1 MAMAKK
7 NAPAQQE
14 NLGFDSVEQTLTK
27 TEQFLENNAKQVGIA
42 VGTVVALVLAF
53 FAYNTYLVAPKVAE
67 AGTEMAKAIKW
78 FETDSMD
85 LALNGNGANYGF
97 LDIIEEYGSTPA
109 GNSAHYYAG
118 IAYYSLGDFQSAIQ
132 ELDSYRASNT
142 ATGAMAL
149 GVIGDA
155 FVELGQMDDAADYYQ
170 KAAKSTD
177 NSFTTPFF
185 LWKAGLALEANGEAS
200 KAVKLYETIARDYP
214 ESRQAAGIEAVIA
227 ALK

>member
-1 MAMAKK
+1 MAKK
-7 NAPAQQE
+7 NAPAQQD

-27 TEQFLENNAKQVGIA
+27 TEQFLENNAKQVGIT
-42 VGTVVALVLAF
+42 VGAVVAVVLAF
-53 FAYNTYLVAPKVAE
+53 FAYNTYVVAPKTAE
-67 AGTEMAKAIKW
+67 AGTEMAQAIKW
-78 FETDSMD
+78 FEADSMD

-97 LDIIEEYGSTPA
+97 LDIMDEYGSTPA

-118 IAYYSLGDFQSAIQ
+118 LAYFATGDFESAI
-132 ELDSYRASNT
+132 ETLDNYSASNT

-155 FVELGQMDDAADYYQ
+155 FAELGQMDDAADYYQ

-177 NSFTTPFF
+177 NAFTTPLF
-185 LWKAGLALEANGEAS
+185 LWKAGLALEANDEAS
-200 KAVKLYETIARDYP
+200 KAVNLYERIAEEYP
-214 ESRQAAGIEAVIA
+214 ESRQAAGIQGVIA

>member
-1 MAMAKK
+1 MAKK
-7 NAPAQQE
+7 NAPAQQD

-27 TEQFLENNAKQVGIA
+27 TEQFLENNAKQVGIV
-42 VGTVVALVLAF
+42 VGSIVAIVLAF
-53 FAYNTYLVAPKVAE
+53 FAYNTYIVAPNAAE
-67 AGTEMAKAIKW
+67 AETEMAKAIKW
-78 FETDSMD
+78 FEADSMN

-97 LDIIEEYGSTPA
+97 LDIMDEYGSTPA

-118 IAYYSLGDFQSAIQ
+118 LAYFATGDFESAI
-132 ELDSYRASNT
+132 ETLDSYSASNT

-155 FVELGQMDDAADYYQ
+155 FAELGQMDDAADYYQ

-177 NSFTTPFF
+177 NAFTTPLF
-185 LWKAGLALEANGEAS
+185 LWKAGLALEANDEAS
-200 KAVKLYETIARDYP
+200 KAVNLYERIAEDYP
-214 ESRQAAGIEAVIA
+214 ESRQAAGIQGVIA

>member
-1 MAMAKK
+1 MAKK
-7 NAPAQQE
+7 NAPAQQD
-14 NLGFDSVEQTLTK
+14 NLGFDNVEQTLTK

-42 VGTVVALVLAF
+42 VGAVVAVVLAF
-53 FAYNTYLVAPKVAE
+53 FAYNTYVVAPKVAE
-67 AGTEMAKAIKW
+67 SGTEMAQAIKW
-78 FETDSMD
+78 FEADSME

-97 LDIIEEYGSTPA
+97 LDIIDEYGSTPA

-118 IAYYSLGDFQSAIQ
+118 LAYYALGEFQNAIE
-132 ELDSYRASNT
+132 ELDSYSASNT

-155 FVELGQMDDAADYYQ
+155 FVELGQMDDAADFYQ

-177 NSFTTPFF
+177 NSFTTPLF
-185 LWKAGLALEANGEAS
+185 LWKAGLALEAIDESS
-200 KAVKLYETIARDYP
+200 KAVKLYETIAEEYP
-214 ESRQAAGIEAVIA
+214 ESRQAAGIQGVIA

>member
-1 MAMAKK
+1 MAKK
-7 NAPAQQE
+7 NAPAQQD
-14 NLGFDSVEQTLTK
+14 NLGFDNVEQTLTR

-42 VGTVVALVLAF
+42 VGAVVAVVLAF
-53 FAYNTYLVAPKVAE
+53 FAYNTYVVAPKIAE
-67 AGTEMAKAIKW
+67 SGTEMAKAIKW
-78 FETDSMD
+78 FEADSMD

-97 LDIIEEYGSTPA
+97 LDIIDEYGSTPA

-118 IAYYSLGDFQSAIQ
+118 LAYYALGDFQSAIE
-132 ELDSYRASNT
+132 ELDNYSASNT

-177 NSFTTPFF
+177 NAFTTPLF
-185 LWKAGLALEANGEAS
+185 LWKAGLALEANDEAS
-200 KAVKLYETIARDYP
+200 KAVNLYERIAEDYP
-214 ESRQAAGIEAVIA
+214 ESRQAAGIQGVIA